1 MAKTQT
7 INYGNATAIAS
18 TGVYQALWPDRPY
31 TRKAAWVK
39 NNSGPGGNPMSIKA
53 PSGSIYI
60 LDPGATIQYPTP
72 QMLEDGAYEIT
83 GTALDTFSFWE
94 SY

>member
-1 MAKTQT
+1 MAKTQA
-7 INYGNATAIAS
+7 INYANGTAIVA

-39 NNSGPGGNPMSIKA
+39 NQGAAAMSIKA
-53 PSGSIYI
+53 PSGSVYV
-60 LDPGATIQYPTP
+60 LDAGATIQFSTP
-72 QMLEDGAYEIT
+72 QMLEDGAYTIT
-83 GTALDTFSFWE
+83 GTIAETFSHWE

>member
-1 MAKTQT
+1 MAKTQA
-7 INYGNATAIAS
+7 INYENAATIVA

-39 NNSGPGGNPMSIKA
+39 NNSDTAMSIKA

-60 LDPGATIQYPTP
+60 LDPGATIQYATP
-72 QMLEDGAYEIT
+72 NMLEDGAYEIT
-83 GTALDTFSFWE
+83 GTIAKSYSHWE